1 MSAYLL
7 EHIIHP
13 CICLICH
20 IYSFI
25 YLLCAYVFSFC
36 SQAYEWAL
44 NAMKFVSNLRLEKDM
59 TSPQLSDLLHHLE
72 SYLRDHPPL
81 QADFFDKM
89 LRLAEKLENFKL
101 QEQCKVA
108 HSRCLETD
116 HMLRVRQSSLRKAKH
131 KLDMENR
138 SRPNSIHGIGIGIG
152 GSSGAGGGGA
162 HYHMVDSPLWE
173 SSNCSS
179 AVGPPSSALRRRSY
193 AGKPSSPVYSPAAA
207 AFKEHLR
214 DMNLS
219 EYEEYL
225 FSEGLITEDM
235 SDRIVANLPK
245 GLSNSTLRGSRESL
259 RGSQDN
265 LMVEELEQKSS
276 SLPRDMTPPSDK
288 SPKGV
293 DKFLKKQSS
302 TSWVQSTLNKHNK
315 PHKKMMRKS
324 ASMVL
329 PDTLP
334 IDSMISGVP
343 PGKSSAD
350 KQRNI
355 KSLSMVTGSSDS
367 LPR

>member
-1 MSAYLL
+1 L
-7 EHIIHP
+7 
-13 CICLICH
+13 
-20 IYSFI
+20 
-25 YLLCAYVFSFC
+25 
-36 SQAYEWAL
+36 
-44 NAMKFVSNLRLEKDM
+44 
-59 TSPQLSDLLHHLE
+59 
-72 SYLRDHPPL
+72 
-81 QADFFDKM
+81 
-89 LRLAEKLENFKL
+89 
-101 QEQCKVA
+101 
-108 HSRCLETD
+108 
-116 HMLRVRQSSLRKAKH
+116 LRVRQSSLRKAKH

-138 SRPNSIHGIGIGIG
+138 CRPNSIHGGIGISAAMG
-152 GSSGAGGGGA
+152 GVHGSGSGG
-162 HYHMVDSPLWE
+162 HYMVDSPLWE

-193 AGKPSSPVYSPAAA
+193 AGKPSSPVYSPSAA

-265 LMVEELEQKSS
+265 LMVEELEQKSA
-276 SLPRDMTPPSDK
+276 SLPRDMTPPTSANDK
-288 SPKGV
+288 SPKSQKSQKGV
-293 DKFLKKQSS
+293 DGFVKKQSS
-302 TSWVQSTLNKHNK
+302 MSWVQSTLNKHNK

-329 PDTLP
+329 PDTMP
-334 IDSMISGVP
+334 IDSLISGVATV
-343 PGKSSAD
+343 KSSID
-350 KQRNI
+350 KQRTI
-355 KSLSMVTGSSDS
+355 KTMSMVTGSSDS

>member
-1 MSAYLL
+1 MN
-7 EHIIHP
+7 
-13 CICLICH
+13 
-20 IYSFI
+20 
-25 YLLCAYVFSFC
+25 
-36 SQAYEWAL
+36 
-44 NAMKFVSNLRLEKDM
+44 NARW
-59 TSPQLSDLLHHLE
+59 
-72 SYLRDHPPL
+72 
-81 QADFFDKM
+81 
-89 LRLAEKLENFKL
+89 
-101 QEQCKVA
+101 A

-116 HMLRVRQSSLRKAKH
+116 HLLRVRQSSLRKAKH
-131 KLDMENR
+131 QLDLEHR
-138 SRPNSIHGIGIGIG
+138 SRPNSIHGIGISSL
-152 GSSGAGGGGA
+152 GSP
-162 HYHMVDSPLWE
+162 HYMVDSPLWE

-225 FSEGLITEDM
+225 FNEGLITEDM

-265 LMVEELEQKSS
+265 LMKDIEALEQKSS
-276 SLPRDMTPPSDK
+276 SLPRDMTPPSDN
-288 SPKGV
+288 SPKNAE
-293 DKFLKKQSS
+293 KTMKKSSS

-329 PDTLP
+329 PETP
-334 IDSMISGVP
+334 PMDSVISGTNVRT
-343 PGKSSAD
+343 GD
-350 KQRNI
+350 LKQRNI